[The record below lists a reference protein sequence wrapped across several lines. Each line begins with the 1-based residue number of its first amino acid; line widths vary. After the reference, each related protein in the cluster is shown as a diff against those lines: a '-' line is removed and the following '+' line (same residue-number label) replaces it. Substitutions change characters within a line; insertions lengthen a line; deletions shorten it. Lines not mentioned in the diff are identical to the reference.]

1 MSSSRIHVFDS
12 HIDTANRWIKQL
24 IESLDLSSD
33 EQQRALHALRA
44 GLHAIRDRLP
54 ASEVLG
60 LSAQLPVV
68 IRGVFFEGWTLSN
81 DPTRIRDRDSMI
93 ERVAVELAPDTR
105 LEAVDVL
112 RAVMQLLVEHVSHG
126 EIEHMLATFPK
137 PIATLWHE
145 MIGPALQHAPE
156 VHRTGYSR

>member
-1 MSSSRIHVFDS
+1 MSASRIHVFDS
-12 HIDTANRWIKQL
+12 HVDTANRWIKQL

-33 EQQRALHALRA
+33 EQPRALHALRA

-54 ASEVLG
+54 AAEVLG

-68 IRGVFFEGWTLSN
+68 IRGVFFEGWTLSK
-81 DPTRIRDRDSMI
+81 DPTRIRDRESMI
-93 ERVAVELAPDTR
+93 ERVARELAPDTR
-105 LEAVDVL
+105 LDASDVL
-112 RAVMQLLVEHVSHG
+112 RAVMLLLVEHVSHG

-145 MIGPALQHAPE
+145 MLGPALQAQPE